1 MKDYGLF
8 QTNSTKL
15 MEVLDRCGQIALT
28 PTSVLIS
35 GESGTGKSTL
45 ARYIVQR
52 SRSVLAP
59 IVWNPQISA
68 SDLKNQDTVIVDDLS
83 QLTAEMQ
90 ARLSGVVDQCRMDRS
105 KYVRWIAMISQDPTE
120 LLRLE
125 RLRKDLFYRFG
136 VFHFEMPS
144 LKNRSDDIAD
154 LAELFVRVSSLMANK
169 GEKQLSHSAIEK
181 LQACPWV
188 GNVRELESV
197 IERAV
202 ASSMSPVIGE
212 SELCF
217 QTTSDLTPHAFTGQT
232 LSDMERKLII
242 QTLEI
247 TQQNKTRAAQLLGIS
262 IRTLRNKLNE
272 YRAAGVL

>member
-8 QTNSTKL
+8 QTKSPLL

-35 GESGTGKSTL
+35 GESGTGKTTL

-52 SRSVLAP
+52 SRS
-59 IVWNPQISA
+59 PQVPVIWTSGLQA
-68 SDLKNQDTVIVDDLS
+68 SELKNQDTVIVEDLANLS
-83 QLTAEMQ
+83 SEMQ
-90 ARLSGVVDQCRMDRS
+90 ARLSATVDQCRMDRS
-105 KYVRWIAMISQDPTE
+105 KYVRWIAMVSQEPAE

-125 RLRKDLFYRFG
+125 KLRKDLFYRFG
-136 VFHFEMPS
+136 VFHFELPR
-144 LKNRSDDIAD
+144 LKNRAQDIEG
-154 LAELFVRVSSLMANK
+154 LAELFVRVSSLISNK
-169 GEKQLSHSAIEK
+169 AEKQLSRSAVDK
-181 LQACPWV
+181 LMTHNWT

-202 ASSMSPVIGE
+202 AASIGPVIADTD
-212 SELCF
+212 LVF
-217 QTTSDLTPHAFTGQT
+217 QVQVETAPPVFTGQT
-232 LSDMERKLII
+232 LSEMERKLIV
-242 QTLEI
+242 QTLQI

-272 YRAAGVL
+272 YRALGML